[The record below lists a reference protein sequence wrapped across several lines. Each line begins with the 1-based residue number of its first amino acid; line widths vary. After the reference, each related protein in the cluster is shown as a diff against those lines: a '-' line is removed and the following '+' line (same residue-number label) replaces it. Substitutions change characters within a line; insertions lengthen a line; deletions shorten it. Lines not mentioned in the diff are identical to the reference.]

1 MSYRRAGLASMGSLL
16 LPEDQEKRI
25 DAMRKDTLDRLDTT
39 ARRTSTAVLVGA
51 GVTAFSTAMLIK
63 SAYNLSRGR

>member
-1 MSYRRAGLASMGSLL
+1 MSYRRAGLASMGSIL
-16 LPEDQEKRI
+16 LPESQEKRLE
-25 DAMRKDTLDRLDTT
+25 AMRKDTLDRLDSS
-39 ARRTSTAVLVGA
+39 ARGVSHAMLIGA